1 MHYSVLAI
9 LCVFA
14 PLRENG
20 RKSEFSSCKVAK
32 FAKKNRKVR
41 HYSLLTLMF
50 DVQGFILVGG
60 ASRRMGQDKA
70 QLRLGSET
78 MLERI
83 AAQLS
88 PVTSSVTLVGRPQA
102 YDGHSLPTVAD
113 VYEKWGALGGIHAA
127 LSAAKTDWI
136 IVIACD
142 LPFVT
147 RDLFERLKSY
157 ADESLDAVVPVQP
170 DGRLQPVCALYR
182 RETCLPEIERLVG
195 EGEHTPRALLRSVR
209 TEYALFRELRDLPG
223 SENFFLNLNTPEDFE
238 RARRLVGELSPR
250 Q

>member
-1 MHYSVLAI
+1 
-9 LCVFA
+9 
-14 PLRENG
+14 
-20 RKSEFSSCKVAK
+20 
-32 FAKKNRKVR
+32 
-41 HYSLLTLMF
+41 MF

-70 QLRLGSET
+70 QLRLGPET

-88 PVTSSVTLVGRPQA
+88 QVTSSVTLVGSPPA
-102 YDGHSLPTVAD
+102 YVGHSLPTVPD

-147 RDLFERLKSY
+147 RDLFERLKSF
-157 ADESLDAVVPVQP
+157 ADESIDSIVPMQS
-170 DGRLQPVCALYR
+170 DGRSQPVCALYR
-182 RETCLPEIERLVG
+182 REACLPEIERLVSA
-195 EGEHTPRALLRSVR
+195 GEHTPRALLANVR
-209 TEYALFRELRDLPG
+209 TQYLQFAELSDLPG
-223 SENFFLNLNTPEDFE
+223 AENFFLNLNTPEDFA
-238 RARRLVGELSPR
+238 RAKWLAETGGP